1 MLNNQV
7 ISSTFFM
14 GLNFFP
20 QHYLHRM
27 KEIFE
32 SGREELRPSSTTPS
46 QPQQHRTESQHNQPI
61 NLHHHRTPPVSGA
74 SVGRGNSGFDNGALD
89 RSSCNAVSS
98 AANNVHA
105 ADHACTTVINDP
117 ADVIENP
124 ESEPR
129 GVASAG
135 ASEPMVADAVITSPK
150 NNNVGAY
157 ENVKIV
163 EIKRI

>member
-1 MLNNQV
+1 
-7 ISSTFFM
+7 M

-20 QHYLHRM
+20 LHYLHRM

-46 QPQQHRTESQHNQPI
+46 QPQQHRTESQHNQTI

-89 RSSCNAVSS
+89 RSSCNAVVS
-98 AANNVHA
+98 AVSNVHV
-105 ADHACTTVINDP
+105 ADQAYTTIMNDP

-124 ESEPR
+124 ESESLA
-129 GVASAG
+129 VASAG
-135 ASEPMVADAVITSPK
+135 ASEPMVADAVITSSPK